1 MASQPSL
8 PSEILFDLILTRIKS
23 LYSLG
28 RCRLVS
34 KDWNHITYDS
44 WFWHLFCKRSG
55 TISGLLIPNKYS
67 STLASIDST
76 SNKTLILSSL
86 LNFLPVPVKIKAVS
100 STHGLVFCVSQNPR
114 SSSVAPDY
122 FVCKPTTLQYETLPN
137 PKTRYFNRITA
148 MVVLRSKPLRY
159 KIIRFSDPKT
169 PISVYK
175 PHHKLKSYNNLMC
188 EVFDSNSWAWKKLK
202 DVTSLPYCVFFGFH
216 RPCVTACG
224 ACYWLLTNNQVFAFY
239 YGDNEDRW
247 EIFDLPQPVRDSD
260 CFNCNQLVEYQGH
273 LGLIYFDRRET
284 FMKLWVME
292 DHDKK
297 EWSKRQALN
306 IDLEVLED
314 LEGYCAP
321 PFPAALYNSDIA
333 LMKGFYKVIFYKF
346 QDSSCKVARLR
357 DQPYEIFKLQ
367 SDFEKVNLREI
378 KSEIGSLGYKKSYC
392 CNTNR
397 WNTILDPLNGEPFL
411 RVCQV
416 DETRIKTSGKFIWL
430 FSLLIEEGFL
440 EAVEDRLMGCFGLP
454 IALRIFQHGNVL
466 LDAILLK
473 ELRQIFAYELRG
485 VVCDDGLRDAKLAN
499 DVLSYKALYVRLCS
513 HVLCFYPFGE
523 VIGCHNRYAFALS
536 SRRHWPYQVDCTLH
550 ERQKTP
556 SNSLRLEPSRQR
568 IGLRSDFHNH
578 LRGLSLEPFS
588 RQEALSSGDVV

>member
-1 MASQPSL
+1 MASPPSL
-8 PSEILFDLILTRIKS
+8 PSEILFDQILTRIKS

-55 TISGLLIPNKYS
+55 TVSGLLIPNKYS

-148 MVVLRSKPLRY
+148 MVVLSSKPLRY

-188 EVFDSNSWAWKKLK
+188 EVFDSNTWAWKKLK

-297 EWSKRQALN
+297 VWSKRQALN

-346 QDSSCKVARLR
+346 QDSSCKVAWLR

-367 SDFEKVNLREI
+367 SDFEKVNLR
-378 KSEIGSLGYKKSYC
+378 GPW
-392 CNTNR
+392 R
-397 WNTILDPLNGEPFL
+397 WQDFSFIFFL
-411 RVCQV
+411 
-416 DETRIKTSGKFIWL
+416 F
-430 FSLLIEEGFL
+430 
-440 EAVEDRLMGCFGLP
+440 
-454 IALRIFQHGNVL
+454 
-466 LDAILLK
+466 
-473 ELRQIFAYELRG
+473 
-485 VVCDDGLRDAKLAN
+485 
-499 DVLSYKALYVRLCS
+499 
-513 HVLCFYPFGE
+513 
-523 VIGCHNRYAFALS
+523 AFALFS
-536 SRRHWPYQVDCTLH
+536 Y
-550 ERQKTP
+550 
-556 SNSLRLEPSRQR
+556 
-568 IGLRSDFHNH
+568 GLCFV
-578 LRGLSLEPFS
+578 LGL
-588 RQEALSSGDVV
+588 